1 MAAKLV
7 RLDDLLKI
15 MVALDLE
22 QFVENYPGHYLLAMG
37 FVSAENIRVSLV
49 DGNRRGGGERTT
61 PIKVAREVKHDVS
74 QPHPLAGHVFRIQPD
89 SSLPRLIL
97 GRRSSCEIH
106 VPDASVS
113 EAHLRVEVLE
123 RELIVEDLGSKN
135 GTSINLKRVPPG
147 QAERLGDGDLLTVG
161 RYSFQLLSAFSLY
174 AQLALIRDE

>member
-1 MAAKLV
+1 MALV
-7 RLDDLLKI
+7 
-15 MVALDLE
+15 
-22 QFVENYPGHYLLAMG
+22 
-37 FVSAENIRVSLV
+37 S
-49 DGNRRGGGERTT
+49 
-61 PIKVAREVKHDVS
+61 REVKHDVS

-97 GRRSSCEIH
+97 GRRPSCEIH

-113 EAHLRVEVLE
+113 ESHLRIEVLD

-147 QAERLGDGDLLTVG
+147 QTERLGDGDLLTVG

-174 AQLALIRDE
+174 AQLALIRDA